1 MSDTKSKIPPKNR
14 SNRATYVVW
23 GNENK
28 KELTIKGSNEQPLNV
43 LNVLNMEISCG
54 KYKIEKDPKTGK
66 ILRVQDG
73 RTLSEMQQA
82 NYDKLIR
89 NKENEKEER

>member
-14 SNRATYVVW
+14 ATYVVY
-23 GNENK
+23 GNENEN
-28 KELTIKGSNEQPLNV
+28 ELKIKGSNEQPLNV

-54 KYKIEKDPKTGK
+54 GYKIEKDPKTGK

-82 NYDKLIR
+82 NYDKLIKKY
-89 NKENEKEER
+89 KENEKEER